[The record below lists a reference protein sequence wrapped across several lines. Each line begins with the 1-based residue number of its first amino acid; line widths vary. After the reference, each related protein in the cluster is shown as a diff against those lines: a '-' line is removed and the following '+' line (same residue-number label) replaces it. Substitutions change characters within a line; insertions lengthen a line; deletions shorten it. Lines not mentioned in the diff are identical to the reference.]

1 MTRITNYITEAFADV
16 PRTNNAMELQEEL
29 ISNLTEKYNDQL
41 SLGKTEDEAYS
52 AVISSIGDLSE
63 LTEGLKARHVLSP
76 ESPEERKKSARHIA
90 IAVMLF
96 ILSPAALILTANL
109 FDQGVIGLVIMFA
122 FIAAGVGLLIYNS
135 ASKPSYLKE
144 NESLIEEFKEFKAA
158 KNKNKGMHD
167 SLIVALWMI
176 AVAIYFFYSF
186 TYGTWA
192 FSWVIFI
199 IAVAVQNLLE
209 ALWAWRQSHEK

>member
-158 KNKNKGMHD
+158 KTKIGMHD
-167 SLIVALWMI
+167 SLIGGSLDDRGGHLL
-176 AVAIYFFYSF
+176 FLQLHLQDL
-186 TYGTWA
+186 GLLLDHLHHRRCRP
-192 FSWVIFI
+192 
-199 IAVAVQNLLE
+199 NLLE
-209 ALWAWRQSHEK
+209 ALEAVP